1 MGCIKNALDIVFAFD
16 EVISFGHRESVTLS
30 QIKSYTEMDSHEEK
44 LSQMIQQSKENEARE
59 AAKKKEK
66 EMSAKHKQ
74 AMKDAKAG
82 GNSGMPGFGS
92 GSMEGG
98 GGGPSSSGPAASV
111 GQDTM
116 SMTWGQDSMKE
127 T

>member
-1 MGCIKNALDIVFAFD
+1 MG
-16 EVISFGHRESVTLS
+16 ISFGHRESVTLS

-66 EMSAKHKQ
+66 EMSAKWKEEKKN
-74 AMKDAKAG
+74 MKAG
-82 GNSGMPGFGS
+82 IGATPGGMPGFGS
-92 GSMEGG
+92 N
-98 GGGPSSSGPAASV
+98 SSSRDAPSGIASSA

-116 SMTWGQDSMKE
+116 SSNSF
-127 T
+127 